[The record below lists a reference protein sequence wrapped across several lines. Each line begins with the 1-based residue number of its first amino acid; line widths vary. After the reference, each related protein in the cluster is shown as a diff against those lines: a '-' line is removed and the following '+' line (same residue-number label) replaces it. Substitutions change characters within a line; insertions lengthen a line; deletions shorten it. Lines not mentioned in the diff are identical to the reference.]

1 MAQQQS
7 FAALRPALSKATLA
21 CLQKD
26 FRFSTMTPVQA
37 AALPLLLTQKD
48 VVAEAVT
55 GSGKTIAFAVA
66 AVAMVFSLSTDS
78 LFVGLRAMQ
87 ALPNGLGG
95 STPKI
100 A

>member
-1 MAQQQS
+1 MFYVHS
-7 FAALRPALSKATLA
+7 L
-21 CLQKD
+21 
-26 FRFSTMTPVQA
+26 A
-37 AALPLLLTQKD
+37 AAGAAASAAGPGR
-48 VVAEAVT
+48 VA
-55 GSGKTIAFAVA
+55 SYPYAVA